1 MKIPKVVT
9 LKENEEVCILA
20 SNAADAACFKCSSGS
35 LSKIPYTDLSKFITE
50 ITNFSFEDLQRY
62 MKFEEYYQLMM
73 SQDLTEDMQKKLK
86 ELMQYHNI
94 SIYGK
99 TFEDPNVKCMI
110 ATFNVLHIMKKIR
123 KEVI

>member
-9 LKENEEVCILA
+9 LKENEEICILA
-20 SNAADAACFKCSSGS
+20 SNNVVLTSTYCTSAA
-35 LSKIPYTDLSKFITE
+35 LLKIPYTDLSKFITE

-99 TFEDPNVKCMI
+99 TFEDPKCQMYDSDFQCI
-110 ATFNVLHIMKKIR
+110 TYYEKN
-123 KEVI
+123 

>member
-9 LKENEEVCILA
+9 LKENEDICILA
-20 SNAADAACFKCSSGS
+20 SNNADAACFKCSSGS
-35 LSKIPYTDLSKFITE
+35 LLKIPYTDLSKFITE

-99 TFEDPNVKCMI
+99 TFEDPKCQMYDSDFQCI
-110 ATFNVLHIMKKIR
+110 TYYEKN
-123 KEVI
+123 